1 MALTLRQVQADE
13 RRDRVHRVDDQAD
26 GVRGNMLDIL
36 KHEGCVAL
44 IGAIVGGLI
53 SGAFSLLAIRQQVR
67 MSLKIENHN
76 KKDKAYRELVAAFGV
91 LIQITHPLSAK
102 IMSEYI
108 KSNQNLLF
116 GDELMSAI
124 AGVNLYGSENVRMS
138 TEKFISSYN
147 AVIEIANEQKWNEV
161 KSAYVELVK
170 LMKQEVLEQT

>member
-1 MALTLRQVQADE
+1 MWRSTRKPLGA
-13 RRDRVHRVDDQAD
+13 
-26 GVRGNMLDIL
+26 
-36 KHEGCVAL
+36 K

-124 AGVNLYGSENVRMS
+124 AVE
-138 TEKFISSYN
+138 TPII
-147 AVIEIANEQKWNEV
+147 AVISGEQSGSTDITVATTEQSFLKSLGKRGRMGRSIQREVRIAFSLALPSRRWKEPGIRPTEYIF
-161 KSAYVELVK
+161 SS
-170 LMKQEVLEQT
+170 